1 MGNGLKKLGGY
12 VLIAAAIIGTIFAP
26 ELAPY
31 FGKYL
36 FTTMLMAAAAGG
48 SMLLNQVAKKEM
60 AEALARAQS
69 VTAGL
74 QANVRSSQTV
84 IPLIYGRQRVGGN
97 FIYMQ
102 PSGANNEIL
111 HCVLGLCEGEID
123 AIEKMYFNDVIVWT
137 AEAGNLEGPFHVFF
151 EMDYRLGTDGQS
163 YFAQVHAINTDFED
177 TYPNTAV
184 VYLKLTYDQNVF
196 QGVPQVN
203 FVIRGKKCYDPR
215 DTTTKWTQTGPLQL
229 RDAMTNARCGAG
241 ISQAKM
247 DDVAIAEAANYA
259 EASITRATALTVSEF
274 LTYGNGDLHTGSFAA
289 IGGSYPITF
298 TLPYGSVCPG
308 TLSITSFGFAGTD
321 NGAGVISGGGFAGTI
336 NYGTNVVTLTA
347 GPAPDDGDNGIY
359 ATYRDG
365 WYSLNTK
372 LTYIPT
378 KPGTVSFSSA
388 DESVTDNGLGV
399 LTGSLGGAG
408 TINYATGAVA
418 FVFKKSVP
426 RYDPITATYQT
437 ESCARF
443 QTNFFATSG
452 AAALDVLRELC
463 SQFRGYL
470 LYSAGTY
477 KIRIDKPETAV
488 AAFQSGGLEDGTNNI
503 IDGSFSWQQA
513 GLAEIPTRLRAK
525 WIDPT
530 EEWKVKDYLVD
541 LADITTERRETTI
554 ELYSCTNIDV
564 VERIIRTQANLVMQ
578 DVKCNFKSML
588 GALVLEPG
596 DVVTVTH
603 PAAGWVNKTFRV
615 AGVEDVLASEHVS
628 LSLIGYDAAAYVDD
642 PQTVTMNPPLVTP
655 GVDPQAPPPQ
665 VTGLI
670 LTEFWRLMKDGTWS
684 SWIRVTYAAPANYPY
699 LDAFEIYSRVA
710 NDPTSVYSL
719 AGETKSTVYEIGPVK
734 ENVRYS
740 VMVVTRSMSGVRF
753 YPSGTFSTILPT
765 GKTGLPTTPAFV
777 DAVCTFADR
786 VVLNWSPIADTDLGN
801 YELRT
806 DLNWGNATNRLY
818 LGKGTSFW
826 MQAAAA
832 SYTVYLKS
840 IDTSWNYSLTYATK
854 TLTNGA
860 PTAPIV
866 TTDYIGRDCIV
877 KWGASPDLDFSKW
890 VMTIYSDAGRTVLKR
905 TVELQS
911 PGFIYTY
918 DQIRADFGGAGVPGT
933 IYFRIVTSDV
943 FGSTTTTDFS
953 ATQASPAIVQY
964 DGGSV
969 ERVRIGDLGSG
980 NYGARFKDSAG
991 NITFEQGDTLKQQY
1005 MKIDALNTLTLT
1017 IPLHWPFST
1026 TNESGVYYSG
1036 QCFDGHVFLGFK
1048 SSNGHLYVGAQ
1059 GHGGNVI
1066 RDLTDIWTP
1075 PGAVSSVH
1083 FTNNTGTSII
1093 IVAGVTTGTPGLYT
1107 GVYDVATGTWS
1118 LAMTLTENATVRNHR
1133 SPFICK
1139 YSGTDWM
1146 VVFLDNGITNN
1157 IYWGKVSSTTGA
1169 WTAGPTAT
1177 GITVNANYGICGAA
1191 FLSGGIAFV
1200 YRDLNSTTNSY
1211 AAHVNGST
1219 GVLTGPNS
1227 LGAIGVVN
1235 KLATAVPCYS
1245 VGLSVFANSRWAWMV
1260 DRNGSGVS
1268 STIEVID
1275 SSGVKYTSSPVS
1287 FPYTYTSAFQP
1298 VYRYDNLL
1306 NQNVPFYA
1314 AIPEIP
1320 DSGWTNRTNCFALI
1334 HYREAIASTLQSA
1347 LSNLG
1352 A

>member
-1 MGNGLKKLGGY
+1 MGGGFKKIAGY
-12 VLIAAAIIGTIFAP
+12 VLIGIAAIASIVAP
-26 ELAPY
+26 VFSSVWIKLAY
-31 FGKYL
+31 YGAV
-36 FTTMLMAAAAGG
+36 MAMAAGG

-69 VTAGL
+69 MAAGL
-74 QANVRSSQTV
+74 QANIRSSQAV
-84 IPLIYGRQRVGGN
+84 IPVIYGRQRVGGN
-97 FIYMQ
+97 YVYMK
-102 PSGANNEIL
+102 PSGGNNEIL
-111 HCVLGLCEGEID
+111 HSVLALCEGEID

-137 AEAGNLEGPFHVFF
+137 AEQGNFEGPFRDLFT
-151 EMDYRLGTDGQS
+151 MDSRLGTDGQT
-163 YFAQVHAINTDFED
+163 YFAQIHTIDADFED

-229 RDAMTNARCGAG
+229 RDLMTNDRYGAG

-259 EASITRATALTVSEF
+259 EALITRTTALTMHEF
-274 LTYGNGDLHTGSFAA
+274 LTYGNGDLHGPVFVATA
-289 IGGSYPITF
+289 GSYPVTF
-298 TLPYGSVCPG
+298 TLPWGSACPG
-308 TLSITSFGFAGTD
+308 TLSLTCMGFTGTD
-321 NGAGVISGGGFAGTI
+321 DGAGVISGGGFAGTI
-336 NYGTNVVTLTA
+336 NYGTNSVTLTA
-347 GPAPDDGDNGIY
+347 GPASDGENDSGIY

-365 WYSLNTK
+365 WYVLHAK
-372 LTYIPT
+372 LTYISV
-378 KPGTVSFSSA
+378 KPGSVSFSSA

-399 LTGSLGGAG
+399 LTGSLGGSG
-408 TINYATGAVA
+408 TINYTTGAIA
-418 FVFKKSVP
+418 FTFKLSVP

-437 ESCARF
+437 ETGARF

-452 AAALDVLRELC
+452 SAALDVLRELT

-477 KIRIDKPETAV
+477 KIRIDKPEMAV

-530 EEWKVKDYLVD
+530 EDWKVKDYLVD

-554 ELYSCTNIDV
+554 ELYACTNIDV

-578 DVKCNFKSML
+578 DVKCNFKTML

-596 DVVTVTH
+596 DVVTMTH
-603 PAAGWVNKTFRV
+603 PAARWVNKTFRV
-615 AGVEDVLASEHVS
+615 AGIEDVLASEYVS
-628 LSLIGYDAAAYVDD
+628 LSLIGYDSAAYVDD
-642 PQTVTMNPPLVTP
+642 PQTVTMNPPVVTP

-665 VTGLI
+665 VTGLT

-684 SWIRVTYAAPANYPY
+684 SWIQVTYAAPANYPY

-710 NDPTSVYSL
+710 TDSTSLYSL
-719 AGETKSTVYEIGPVK
+719 AGETKSTVFEIGPVK

-740 VMVVTRSMSGVRF
+740 IMVVTRSMSGVRY
-753 YPSGTFSTILPT
+753 YPSGTFATIKPT

-777 DAVCTFADR
+777 DAACTFTDR

-806 DLNWGNATNRLY
+806 DLVWGNATNRLY

-840 IDTSWNYSLTYATK
+840 IDTSGNYSLSYATK

-860 PTAPIV
+860 PTAPTV

-890 VMTIYSDAGRTVLKR
+890 VLTIYSDAGRTVLKR

-911 PGFIYTY
+911 PGFAYTY

-933 IYFRIVTSDV
+933 IYFRIVTYDV

-980 NYGARFKDSAG
+980 AYGARFKDSAG
-991 NITFEQGDTLKQQY
+991 NITFEQGDTLKQKFMKLDETIMFKNSINLCDPFTEGSYLAADPRGSYDGTIVTFVNGDNILRVGAVDYNLKVTKDLFLAETGTYLIESCVGNLTPTTYVHLYWNEVSGGNGGLYYKQY
-1005 MKIDALNTLTLT
+1005 SLSGWGVVVVKTLVQAQSVLSHNNLMQVGTGGGLVFTSGTNLYYCRVNGAGAFDQTPVIIASGGTFKPVGADAGTLTQILYRDET
-1017 IPLHWPFST
+1017 SKNLYSVVINWSTGAVVSGPTQIMSSVGTTGMSCSAVILERASAVADQRWALYTPTLST
-1026 TNESGVYYSG
+1026 TPMLVIGGDGAIYTTAEYSWATKATYSSLSNCQSQSYYSLDFG
-1036 QCFDGHVFLGFK
+1036 KIVPFLCI
-1048 SSNGHLYVGAQ
+1048 
-1059 GHGGNVI
+1059 GN
-1066 RDLTDIWTP
+1066 TKMFG
-1075 PGAVSSVH
+1075 PG
-1083 FTNNTGTSII
+1083 NNKRIG
-1093 IVAGVTTGTPGLYT
+1093 
-1107 GVYDVATGTWS
+1107 VATF
-1118 LAMTLTENATVRNHR
+1118 AYRRKVNATM
-1133 SPFICK
+1133 S
-1139 YSGTDWM
+1139 
-1146 VVFLDNGITNN
+1146 DNFMEIGI
-1157 IYWGKVSSTTGA
+1157 V
-1169 WTAGPTAT
+1169 
-1177 GITVNANYGICGAA
+1177 
-1191 FLSGGIAFV
+1191 
-1200 YRDLNSTTNSY
+1200 
-1211 AAHVNGST
+1211 
-1219 GVLTGPNS
+1219 
-1227 LGAIGVVN
+1227 
-1235 KLATAVPCYS
+1235 
-1245 VGLSVFANSRWAWMV
+1245 
-1260 DRNGSGVS
+1260 
-1268 STIEVID
+1268 
-1275 SSGVKYTSSPVS
+1275 
-1287 FPYTYTSAFQP
+1287 
-1298 VYRYDNLL
+1298 
-1306 NQNVPFYA
+1306 
-1314 AIPEIP
+1314 
-1320 DSGWTNRTNCFALI
+1320 
-1334 HYREAIASTLQSA
+1334 
-1347 LSNLG
+1347 
-1352 A
+1352 